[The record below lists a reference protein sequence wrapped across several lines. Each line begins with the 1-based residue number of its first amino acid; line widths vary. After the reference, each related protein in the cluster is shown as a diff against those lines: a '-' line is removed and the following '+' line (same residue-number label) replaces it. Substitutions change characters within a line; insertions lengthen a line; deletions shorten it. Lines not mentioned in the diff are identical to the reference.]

1 MNAQELE
8 WDRFSVAFGIV
19 YIYPQ
24 NDFGEYWENSFGLS
38 GTLEYQLS
46 KKLQLT
52 GDLIFS
58 QFSTKESTLPT
69 IYLVSLPIGIKFTQ
83 RLSSN
88 LSINLKLGLQSNTFE
103 FTGNISESVEENTN
117 ESEFGVY
124 GSFGFQLAFI
134 QRFPFEIYTNAQSIF
149 SSPESIIIYHIGMK
163 IFVF

>member
-8 WDRFSVAFGIV
+8 WERFSVAFGIV
-19 YIYPQ
+19 YINPQ

-46 KKLQLT
+46 KKFSLT

-58 QFSTKESTLPT
+58 QFSPKETTLPT
-69 IYLVSLPIGIKFTQ
+69 IYLVSIPIGIKFMQ
-83 RLSSN
+83 FLSNN
-88 LSINLKLGLQSNTFE
+88 LSINVKLGLQSNTFE
-103 FTGNISESVEENTN
+103 FAGNISESIEENTN

-124 GSFGFQLAFI
+124 GSLGVQLSFI

-149 SSPESIIIYHIGMK
+149 SSPESITIYHMGMK
-163 IFVF
+163 IFIF